1 MPFPLYGYQTISGA
15 EINSADKG
23 MVFVFVYLTLIY
35 LTCTSQ
41 GMVFV
46 CVYLTLTYVT
56 CICRSQSRFNWRSPS
71 FRHIKTCWSRFV
83 RAIGAIIISP
93 WSWLICSLS
102 RGTIQSSVILTWDH
116 GSVIM
121 SWIKVCFGLFWMV
134 HYLFTRTLQWKY
146 ILTRQDWNYWKIRVR

>member
-23 MVFVFVYLTLIY
+23 MVFCFRLPNPYLSNMYLSRHGLRMCLLDPYLCNVYLSSTKSVQLKI
-35 LTCTSQ
+35 SQ
-41 GMVFV
+41 FPPYQDLLG
-46 CVYLTLTYVT
+46 
-56 CICRSQSRFNWRSPS
+56 
-71 FRHIKTCWSRFV
+71 WSRFV

-93 WSWLICSLS
+93 CSWLICSLS

-116 GSVIM
+116 GSVIT

-134 HYLFTRTLQWKY
+134 H
-146 ILTRQDWNYWKIRVR
+146 